1 MFLNLLCMYKHHI
14 MSLKKCIKEC
24 KVQVPQLKKWYT
36 WVHFYIFECGIWIS
50 NHKVPSVSIVIGS
63 ASLVRQTTERVNPLK
78 VLFRFNIISKLK
90 SAKPNNQL
98 IIWVPEALAIDDSK
112 SDYTMTNKPI
122 PFNAKVL
129 TVSAKR

>member
-1 MFLNLLCMYKHHI
+1 M
-14 MSLKKCIKEC
+14 
-24 KVQVPQLKKWYT
+24 
-36 WVHFYIFECGIWIS
+36 
-50 NHKVPSVSIVIGS
+50 SIVIGS

-129 TVSAKR
+129 ILSKEANVTPDLQPRQKRYTHLPLYDMK